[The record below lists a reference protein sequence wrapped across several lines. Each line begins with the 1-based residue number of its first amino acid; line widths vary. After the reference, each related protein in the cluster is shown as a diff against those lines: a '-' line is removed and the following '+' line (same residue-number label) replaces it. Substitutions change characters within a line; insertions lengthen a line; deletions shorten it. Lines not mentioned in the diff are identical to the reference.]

1 MLGFLDF
8 DFSLAHQQ
16 QQRHSFGADM
26 KKVINDAT
34 NVVDDMIE
42 GLVASHRGVLA
53 RVGRLPVIVHA
64 TPLAA
69 EVRSTRLDSIRR
81 AALARLTNAH

>member
-1 MLGFLDF
+1 
-8 DFSLAHQQ
+8 
-16 QQRHSFGADM
+16 M

-53 RVGRLPVIVHA
+53 RVGRLPV
-64 TPLAA
+64 
-69 EVRSTRLDSIRR
+69 
-81 AALARLTNAH
+81 